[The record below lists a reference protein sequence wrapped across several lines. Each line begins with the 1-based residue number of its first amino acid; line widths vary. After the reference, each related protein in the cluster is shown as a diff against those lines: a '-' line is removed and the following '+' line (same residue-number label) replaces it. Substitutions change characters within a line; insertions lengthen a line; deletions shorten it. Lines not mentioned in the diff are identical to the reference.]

1 MSAESKALLAQESD
15 AEPLAERS
23 EVDGEEVVPATWESV
38 KALPALQTPDHGTLI
53 CERLVGTSVVGII
66 IAFCVGCVMLTT
78 TDVPEASA
86 PKASMCRRII
96 YLEAAIAL
104 YCLFTL
110 QYGSRGVLQR
120 SPQACFPLPPAVAD
134 RLRAALRRSSTG
146 DVEEPRPPSLSA
158 AMEMAVE
165 GLHNVTD
172 PDPDGRGV
180 YCVRCLLWRPAD
192 GHHCSTCQRCVPEF
206 DHHCGVLGCCVHGS
220 ATRGNMCQF
229 CTLLALAAV
238 GFLSA
243 MGVGVAMAGDHPYRP
258 ARYSR
263 RTRPPHGL
271 SSHLSSSPRRY
282 SSSSSS
288 SRARRASAAHRPS
301 LAQLAAN
308 ATVHRALKGPPPP
321 KPPPKPRPVAH
332 ASAAGKLV

>member
-1 MSAESKALLAQESD
+1 
-15 AEPLAERS
+15 
-23 EVDGEEVVPATWESV
+23 
-38 KALPALQTPDHGTLI
+38 
-53 CERLVGTSVVGII
+53 
-66 IAFCVGCVMLTT
+66 
-78 TDVPEASA
+78 
-86 PKASMCRRII
+86 
-96 YLEAAIAL
+96 
-104 YCLFTL
+104 
-110 QYGSRGVLQR
+110 
-120 SPQACFPLPPAVAD
+120 
-134 RLRAALRRSSTG
+134 
-146 DVEEPRPPSLSA
+146 
-158 AMEMAVE
+158 
-165 GLHNVTD
+165 
-172 PDPDGRGV
+172 
-180 YCVRCLLWRPAD
+180 
-192 GHHCSTCQRCVPEF
+192 
-206 DHHCGVLGCCVHGS
+206 
-220 ATRGNMCQF
+220 MCQF